1 MKWESKFTE
10 KTTTLTPS
18 VTCQLIKVIW
28 ALHTLYWFTYDYVDV
43 TTIHVFA
50 VVVAI
55 RIQWLVAN
63 QLLYTYY
70 WSVSSFC
77 QLPILDNVT
86 ISHERTHFYLQ
97 NKEDVDWK
105 CRLTTCVTRN
115 LLHYE
120 KFVSRRELLAD
131 QYGLRNCL
139 LESDNFIHSNHILVL
154 TFVWPLNLF
163 L

>member
-10 KTTTLTPS
+10 KTTTLAPS
-18 VTCQLIKVIW
+18 DVSTNKGYLS
-28 ALHTLYWFTYDYVDV
+28 FTYTLLIYIWLCRCNYYSCFWCCCCHSNSMISRQS
-43 TTIHVFA
+43 TIIHVL
-50 VVVAI
+50 
-55 RIQWLVAN
+55 LVSEQFLSTTDSRQCHDFTWTN
-63 QLLYTYY
+63 TFL
-70 WSVSSFC
+70 S
-77 QLPILDNVT
+77 
-86 ISHERTHFYLQ
+86 
-97 NKEDVDWK
+97 EDATLK
-105 CRLTTCVTRN
+105 MSIYVTRN

-120 KFVSRRELLAD
+120 KCVSRRELLAD